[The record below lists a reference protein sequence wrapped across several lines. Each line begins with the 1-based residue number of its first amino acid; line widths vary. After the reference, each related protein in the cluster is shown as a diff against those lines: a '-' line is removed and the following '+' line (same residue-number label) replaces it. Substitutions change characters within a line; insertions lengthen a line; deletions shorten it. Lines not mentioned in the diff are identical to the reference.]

1 MDLKLEGKRA
11 LVTGSSAGIGRG
23 IALRLA
29 AEGCIVAIH
38 GRDEARANEVVAE
51 IEAAGGKAVAIFG
64 EMHDDAAVTAVAQK
78 ALAAL
83 GQIDILVGNA
93 GGRGGSGNGS
103 FEQTAPS
110 DFLDTYQINV
120 TSNVRLVQELV
131 GGMKER
137 GWGRIVFISSVAGVQ
152 PKPNSVP
159 DYATSKA
166 ALVTLGLSMAK
177 WLANTGIT
185 VNTISPGVVDSL
197 SIRRF
202 LKNMA
207 TTKGWPEDWP
217 SLQKAAVKDVFKVPV
232 GRIGQPE
239 DIAAM
244 VALLSSDLGGFI
256 HGSNIRIDGGAVGST
271 N

>member
-1 MDLKLEGKRA
+1 MDLKLEDKRA
-11 LVTGSSAGIGRG
+11 LITGSSAGIGRG
-23 IALRLA
+23 IALMLA
-29 AEGCIVAIH
+29 REGCTVAIH
-38 GRDEARANEVVAE
+38 GRDEARVTEVVAE
-51 IEAAGGKAVAIFG
+51 VEAFGGKAVPVFG
-64 EMHDDAAVTAVAQK
+64 EMHDDAAVTKVAQN

-83 GQIDILVGNA
+83 GQIDILIGNA

-120 TSNVRLVQELV
+120 ASNVRLVQELV
-131 GGMKER
+131 GGMR
-137 GWGRIVFISSVAGVQ
+137 AHGWGRIVFISSVAGVR
-152 PKPNSVP
+152 PEPNSVP
-159 DYATSKA
+159 DYAASKA

-177 WLANTGIT
+177 WLAGSGIT

-197 SIRRF
+197 AIRRF
-202 LKNMA
+202 LKTMA
-207 TTKGWPEDWP
+207 TAKGWPEDWP
-217 SLQKAAVKDVFKVPV
+217 SLEKAAVKNVFKVPV

-244 VALLSSDLGGFI
+244 VALLCSDLGGFI
-256 HGSNIRIDGGAVGST
+256 HGSNIRIDGGGVGST